1 MLDQIA
7 RLRRHPVSVV
17 PLPFY
22 VAANGIGKR
31 NRHGFPGQMFL
42 WSAIQIVRLRLLWL
56 SRIVGARPV

>member
-7 RLRRHPVSVV
+7 RFRRHPVSVV

-22 VAANGIGKR
+22 VAANGIGER

-42 WSAIQIVRLRLLWL
+42 GAIQIVRLRLLWL